1 MPTKKLNC
9 ADEAGFDRG
18 KCQSK
23 PRQGFT
29 LIELL
34 VVIAIIAILAALLL
48 PALNQ
53 AKIRA
58 QAIQCMSNS
67 RQLMLGWI
75 QYYHDNDD
83 QLVNNF
89 GQPYNGW
96 EEQNKTYRS
105 WVNEIL
111 TWDIKDSAG
120 FPIDDVTG
128 ITMSPFYRYTGN
140 VAVYRC
146 PADDYLSTKQRTARI
161 QARPRSYSMNM
172 FFGANV
178 PPEVGNSAVN
188 TFFPTYRQFLTAGS
202 IRNASGLYVIL
213 DEHPDSINDGFL
225 QANPH
230 TDIPPTQWGDLPA
243 TYHNGGGGFA
253 YADGHSEVHKFTS
266 RVCTIL
272 PVTYQTHPSWPSFS
286 ADTSGAGT
294 EDGLWVAA
302 RTSVPLP

>member
-1 MPTKKLNC
+1 MRIKKIEPK
-9 ADEAGFDRG
+9 AH
-18 KCQSK
+18 
-23 PRQGFT
+23 QGFT

-58 QAIQCMSNS
+58 QAIHCMNNS

-83 QLVNNF
+83 KLVNNY

-96 EEQNKTYRS
+96 EEQNKTYGS

-111 TWDIKDSAG
+111 TWGTKDAAG
-120 FPIDDVTG
+120 FPIDDVDG
-128 ITMSPFYRYTGN
+128 ITMALFYKYTGN
-140 VAVYRC
+140 VAVYKC
-146 PADDYLSTKQRTARI
+146 PADDFLSTKQRTAGI

-178 PPEVGNSAVN
+178 PPDVGNSAVN
-188 TFFPTYRQFLTAGS
+188 TFYPTYRQFLTAGS
-202 IRNASGLYVIL
+202 ILKPADLYVIL

-253 YADGHSEVHKFTS
+253 YADGHSEIHKFTS
-266 RVCTIL
+266 HVCTIL
-272 PVTYQTHPSWPSFS
+272 PVTFSATQITPPPFS
-286 ADTSGAGT
+286 ADPSGAGT

>member
-1 MPTKKLNC
+1 MRIKKIEPK
-9 ADEAGFDRG
+9 AH
-18 KCQSK
+18 
-23 PRQGFT
+23 QGFT

-58 QAIQCMSNS
+58 QAIHCMNNS

-75 QYYHDNDD
+75 QYYHDSDD
-83 QLVNNF
+83 KLVNNYGTPF
-89 GQPYNGW
+89 NLQ
-96 EEQNKTYRS
+96 EEANQTYGS

-111 TWDIKDSAG
+111 TWGTKDAAG
-120 FPIDDVTG
+120 FPIDDVDG
-128 ITMSPFYRYTGN
+128 ITMAPFYKYTGN
-140 VAVYRC
+140 VAVYKC
-146 PADDYLSTKQRTARI
+146 PADDFLSTKQRTAGI

-178 PPEVGNSAVN
+178 PPDVGNSAVN
-188 TFFPTYRQFLTAGS
+188 TFYPTYRQFLTAGS
-202 IRNASGLYVIL
+202 ILKPADLYVIL

-253 YADGHSEVHKFTS
+253 YADGHSEIHKFTS
-266 RVCTIL
+266 HVCTIL
-272 PVTYQTHPSWPSFS
+272 PVTFSATQITPPPFS
-286 ADTSGAGT
+286 ADPSGAGT